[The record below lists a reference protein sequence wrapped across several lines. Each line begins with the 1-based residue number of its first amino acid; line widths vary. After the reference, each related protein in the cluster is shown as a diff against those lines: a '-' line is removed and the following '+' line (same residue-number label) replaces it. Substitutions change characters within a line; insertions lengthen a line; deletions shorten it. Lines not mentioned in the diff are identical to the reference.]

1 MCMRAGYETDVLTEF
16 RPFFT
21 LSCHLVRS
29 GNMPLHAVPKRRSL
43 LSLREE
49 GDLSARTSR
58 IPAYATARATLLM
71 RHAIFSVLGP
81 RLGPLIPRR
90 RILPPRAQLSWKP

>member
-71 RHAIFSVLGP
+71 RHAIFSVLGA
-81 RLGPLIPRR
+81 RWGSLISRTAILTPRR
-90 RILPPRAQLSWKP
+90 HVTWKT